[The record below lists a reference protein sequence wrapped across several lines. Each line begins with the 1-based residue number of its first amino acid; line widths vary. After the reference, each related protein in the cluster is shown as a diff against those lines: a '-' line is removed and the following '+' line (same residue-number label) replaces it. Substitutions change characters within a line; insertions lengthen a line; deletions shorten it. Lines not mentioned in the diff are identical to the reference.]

1 MDAPSTPTTVLL
13 SNVCGYTVTLVAST
27 YEGAPNVIKSGDP
40 TSKFPQDT
48 SIDTFGSVMYAI
60 ENSATWI
67 VVWTANN
74 QVATKIIR
82 AGTPVIWKDIWDSI
96 RWDHAEDSSS
106 TASGWVYNS
115 VVDISSN
122 GDAQILRATLS
133 SAPVPTTVKLENVCG
148 DTLKLVSSTYE
159 GAPDVIKSGAP
170 PVVFEQD
177 TSINAYGS
185 VVYAVGKIAT
195 WVVVWTA
202 NNQVTTSILPAGD
215 PVIWEEIWKNI
226 QPDHADD
233 SYPTSYGWG
242 YNSEV
247 DINSSG
253 DAQSL
258 SATITSFPLQN

>member
-1 MDAPSTPTTVLL
+1 MAAPSTPTTALL
-13 SNVCGYTVTLVAST
+13 SNVSGYTATLVAST

-40 TSKFPQDT
+40 PSEFPQNT
-48 SIDTFGSVMYAI
+48 SVDTFGSVMYAI
-60 ENSATWI
+60 ENTAMWI

-74 QVATKIIR
+74 QVATKILR
-82 AGTPVIWKDIWDSI
+82 AGTPAIWKDIWDTI
-96 RWDHAEDSSS
+96 QRDHTEDSNS

-133 SAPVPTTVKLENVCG
+133 SAPIPTTIKLENVCG
-148 DTLKLVSSTYE
+148 DTLMLVSSTYE
-159 GAPDVIKSGAP
+159 GAPGVIKSDAP

-185 VVYAVGKIAT
+185 VVYAIGKIAT

-202 NNQVTTSILPAGD
+202 NNQVTTSILPSGTT
-215 PVIWEEIWKNI
+215 VIWEEIWQNI

-233 SYPTSYGWG
+233 SYITSYSWG

-247 DINSSG
+247 DIKSSG

-258 SATITSFPLQN
+258 NATISSFPLPN